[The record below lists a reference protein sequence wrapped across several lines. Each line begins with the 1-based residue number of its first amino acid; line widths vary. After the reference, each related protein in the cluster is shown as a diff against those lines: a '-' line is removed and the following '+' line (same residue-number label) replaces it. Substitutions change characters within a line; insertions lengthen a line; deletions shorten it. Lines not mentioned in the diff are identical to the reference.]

1 MRIISGEFG
10 GRRLKA
16 VPGQATRPTTDKV
29 KEAIFNMI
37 GPYFNGGRGL
47 DLFAGSGGLG
57 IEAISRGL
65 DSMVLVD
72 RQYAAIKVIK
82 DNVATTKAADRFQV
96 IKANADRAI
105 QQFAAAGE
113 QFDLVLLDPPY
124 RAQQIAAE
132 LTTFAAQKLLAP
144 GATIVC
150 ETSSETVLPEAL
162 AGFTHLRRQTYGTTA
177 ITIYQYGGID
187 IDS

>member
-37 GPYFNGGRGL
+37 GPYFDGGRGL

-65 DSMVLVD
+65 NSMILVD

-82 DNVATTKAADRFQV
+82 ENVAITKAVERFRI
-96 IKANADRAI
+96 IKTNAERAI
-105 QQFAAAGE
+105 QQFAVNGE

-124 RAQQIAAE
+124 KAQQITAE
-132 LTTFAAQKLLAP
+132 LTKFAELQLLAP
-144 GATIVC
+144 AAIIVC
-150 ETSSETVLPEAL
+150 ETNSETVLPEQL
-162 AGFTHLRRQTYGTTA
+162 PGFTHLRRQIYRITA
-177 ITIYQYGGID
+177 ITIYQYGGTV

>member
-37 GPYFNGGRGL
+37 GPYFDGGHGL

-65 DSMVLVD
+65 DSMILVD

-82 DNVATTKAADRFQV
+82 ENVATTKAVDRFQI
-96 IKANADRAI
+96 IKAQAERAI
-105 QQFAAAGE
+105 QQFVATGQ

-132 LTTFAAQKLLAP
+132 LTTFAEQKLLAP
-144 GATIVC
+144 AATIVC
-150 ETSSETVLPEAL
+150 ETSSDTVLPEDL

-177 ITIYQYGGID
+177 ITIYQYGGTSS
-187 IDS
+187 DS

>member
-37 GPYFNGGRGL
+37 GPYFSGGRGL

-57 IEAISRGL
+57 IEAVSRGL
-65 DSMVLVD
+65 DTVTLVD
-72 RQYAAIKVIK
+72 RQYAAIKVIN
-82 DNVATTKAADRFQV
+82 DNVATTKVPERFRI
-96 IKANADRAI
+96 IKANAERAI

-113 QFDLVLLDPPY
+113 KFDLILLDPPY
-124 RAQQIAAE
+124 RAQQIATELALFAE
-132 LTTFAAQKLLAP
+132 KQLLAID
-144 GATIVC
+144 ATIVC
-150 ETSSETVLPEAL
+150 ETSSETILPEQL
-162 AGFTHLRRQTYGTTA
+162 AGFQHLRRQTYGTTA
-177 ITIYQYGGID
+177 ITIYQYGGTR